1 MTSRDERSARVP
13 ISQSGTRLRPQ
24 RSHARSS
31 VESSA
36 QFGAVWG
43 VNGYTTLEQA
53 DEIGRRLNLGPGG
66 RLLDVG
72 TGRGWPGLHLAQTTG
87 CTVVGTDMPI
97 EGLAVAAQRARSE
110 ARAGLAVA
118 VVAAAGAHQP
128 FRAGSFDAVVLTDVL
143 C

>member
-1 MTSRDERSARVP
+1 MTSHDERSARAQFSERYATP
-13 ISQSGTRLRPQ
+13 SAEISQDIERR
-24 RSHARSS
+24 
-31 VESSA
+31 VI
-36 QFGAVWG
+36 GAVWG
-43 VNGYTTLEQA
+43 VNGYTTLNQA
-53 DEIGRRLNLGPGG
+53 DEIGRLLHLSPSR

-97 EGLAVAAQRARSE
+97 EGLEVAAQRARSE
-110 ARAGLAVA
+110 GVNDRAV

>member
-1 MTSRDERSARVP
+1 MTSHDERSARIQFSERYATPSAAV
-13 ISQSGTRLRPQ
+13 
-24 RSHARSS
+24 SHDIERR
-31 VESSA
+31 VI
-36 QFGAVWG
+36 GAVWG
-43 VNGYTTLEQA
+43 VNGYTTLKQA
-53 DEIGRRLNLGPGG
+53 DKIGRLLHLGPGR

-97 EGLAVAAQRARSE
+97 EGLEIAAQRARSDGVDD
-110 ARAGLAVA
+110 RAV

>member
-1 MTSRDERSARVP
+1 MSSRDERSACALFSERYATPSAAVSHDIERRV
-13 ISQSGTRLRPQ
+13 I
-24 RSHARSS
+24 
-31 VESSA
+31 
-36 QFGAVWG
+36 GAVWG

-53 DEIGRRLNLGPGG
+53 DEIGRLLHLGPGR

-97 EGLAVAAQRARSE
+97 EGLEVAAERARSE
-110 ARAGLAVA
+110 GVDDRGV

-128 FRAGSFDAVVLTDVL
+128 FRSSSFDGVVLTDVL